1 MPPNNE
7 IEDFRSEIFE
17 AGMHLASLIS
27 AAFPDAYTVSMGV
40 ACVLGVVE
48 QYGLVGKWVT
58 ACIKHTGEY
67 MITKQIRDVS
77 IIAFSVF
84 STMHF
89 AIFKPL
95 SFRQTTLQAVIDC
108 VAKSYECFETNPSD
122 WRDVNSQCLELLSE
136 RDLERYC
143 DQFPNEENCQD
154 EWRAA
159 ITHEGKYVNLLAG
172 QKTDEDVREE
182 NDEENY
188 YDNEPWEQVTKNSY
202 LAYHQVK
209 AHARWLE
216 SRPDEAEHYNRFQVR
231 NSHLILYV

>member
-27 AAFPDAYTVSMGV
+27 AAFPDAHIVSTGV

-58 ACIKHTGEY
+58 ASIKHTEEY

-84 STMHF
+84 HRCILLFQTI
-89 AIFKPL
+89 IF
-95 SFRQTTLQAVIDC
+95 SSDYS
-108 VAKSYECFETNPSD
+108 AKSYKCFKMNPSD

-136 RDLERYC
+136 RDLKRYC

-159 ITHEGKYVNLLAG
+159 ITHKGKYVNLLVG
-172 QKTDEDVREE
+172 QK

-188 YDNEPWEQVTKNSY
+188 YDDESWEQVTKNYY

-231 NSHLILYV
+231 TSHLILYI